1 MEPPSFDMPNFK
13 HTTTNPRF
21 VLKNLR
27 FCTIASD
34 IKSFEGILS
43 STPPLS
49 NHAFSS
55 VCDSCNRSISVQQY
69 FPWKEWYVVLL
80 CCDSLVSLNM
90 LGSGLPVLGCSHSI
104 QICWRNFDGYLIL
117 QFNVSNLKSI
127 SNYECRLIIY
137 HTGCSL
143 SVVRAEDIEE
153 PIVAKVE
160 TKEDAPYVPPQNA
173 EKYSFE
179 AEVHR
184 MLDIVINSL
193 YQNNDIFLRE
203 LISNASDALDKI
215 RYLLLTDPDTYKD
228 TASADMPLE
237 VKIEYDEKAHT
248 LTIRDSGVGM
258 THDELVQNLGT
269 VARSGTTKFMQA
281 LKESGGNKD
290 ETISQIGQFGVGFY
304 STFLV
309 ADRVSVASKNP
320 NDPTQHV
327 WESTNGSSEFVVYP
341 DPRGNTLGR
350 GTEITLH
357 LKEDAREYTKPYKI
371 SELAKHYSEF
381 VTYPI
386 SLRTTQVT
394 EVEDEEADDEFDEE
408 KTKKEK
414 KDGEDDLEVGE
425 DDEDVAEKPKKMKE
439 VTSYAWDVL
448 NGNQAIWTRDKDDIT
463 DEEYQS
469 FYHLLTSNEAE
480 NATAWSHFNA
490 EGNINFKSIL
500 YLPEEVPSNYRYGNM
515 DSVSGAMRLYV
526 RRVLIGDSFDLLPK
540 YLGFIRGVIDSDD
553 LPLNVN
559 RETLQESKI
568 LKVIQKK
575 VVRKAIDMIRQLA
588 KDSEESADDKSE
600 KDEKK
605 EDVDDEKSKP
615 NKYLEWYKKFS
626 PNIKMGILDD
636 YGNQAKL
643 IKLLRF
649 VTSKSNNTYIS
660 VDDYIKNMKD
670 WQKDIY
676 VLGCMDVE
684 SCEKS
689 PFLQTFREKDVE
701 VIYMTDAI
709 DEYMV
714 KNVRDFEKKKI
725 VQISSENVKLND
737 EDEDLIKRREKVYNE
752 KYKPLTKWL
761 RSLYHGTILR
771 VQVAKR
777 PLGSVPAIVTSSD
790 YGNSANMERILKA
803 QAYQQGVDAS
813 SVMAMK
819 IFEINPR
826 HPLILKLLDG
836 CPPEKDDDSF
846 VVKPEIIDA
855 AWMLHDMAMT
865 SGGFPVHDTAAH
877 NARMLKV
884 LQSQFKL
891 DTLTLEPEINPP
903 VEIDEP
909 EKDTGSMNMD
919 DLDLDFDAAGIN
931 MEDLR
936 AQMEGAG
943 IQSDEL

>member
-1 MEPPSFDMPNFK
+1 M
-13 HTTTNPRF
+13 
-21 VLKNLR
+21 
-27 FCTIASD
+27 
-34 IKSFEGILS
+34 
-43 STPPLS
+43 
-49 NHAFSS
+49 
-55 VCDSCNRSISVQQY
+55 Q
-69 FPWKEWYVVLL
+69 
-80 CCDSLVSLNM
+80 
-90 LGSGLPVLGCSHSI
+90 
-104 QICWRNFDGYLIL
+104 
-117 QFNVSNLKSI
+117 
-127 SNYECRLIIY
+127 
-137 HTGCSL
+137 
-143 SVVRAEDIEE
+143 AEDIEE

-173 EKYSFE
+173 KKYSFE

-215 RYLLLTDPDTYKD
+215 RYLLLTDPDTYKNTD
-228 TASADMPLE
+228 SADLPLE
-237 VKIEYDEKAHT
+237 VKIEYDEAAHT

-258 THDELVQNLGT
+258 THDELVENLGT

-281 LKESGGNKD
+281 LKDSGGNKD

-304 STFLV
+304 STFLI

-357 LKEDAREYTKPYKI
+357 LKEDAREYTKPYKLR
-371 SELAKHYSEF
+371 ELAKHYSEF

-386 SLRTTQVT
+386 SLRTTAVT
-394 EVEDEEADDEFDEE
+394 EVEDDDADDEFDEA

-414 KDGEDDLEVGE
+414 KDGDDDLEVGE
-425 DDEDVAEKPKKMKE
+425 DDEEIAEKPKKIKE
-439 VTSYAWDVL
+439 VTSYSWDVL
-448 NGNQAIWTRDKDDIT
+448 NGNQAIWTRDKDNIT
-463 DEEYQS
+463 DDEYQS

-480 NATAWSHFNA
+480 NATTWSHFNA

-515 DSVSGAMRLYV
+515 DTVGGAMRLYV

-540 YLGFIRGVIDSDD
+540 YLGFIRGVVDSDD

-588 KDSEESADDKSE
+588 KDSEESADDEE
-600 KDEKK
+600 KEEDSDE
-605 EDVDDEKSKP
+605 EKSKP

-626 PNIKMGILDD
+626 PNIKMGILED

-649 VTSKSNNTYIS
+649 VTSKSNNTFIS
-660 VDDYIKNMKD
+660 VDNYIKNMKD

-684 SCEKS
+684 SCAKS

-737 EDEDLIKRREKVYNE
+737 EDEDLIKRRENVYSE

-777 PLGSVPAIVTSSD
+777 ALGSVPAIVTSSD

-826 HPLILKLLDG
+826 HPLVLKLLDG
-836 CPPEKDDDSF
+836 CPPEKDDDKF
-846 VVKPEIIDA
+846 VVKPDIIEA

-865 SGGFPVHDTAAH
+865 SGGFPIHDTAAH

-884 LQSQFKL
+884 LQSQFGL
-891 DTLTLEPEINPP
+891 DTLELEPEINPP

-909 EKDTGSMNMD
+909 DKDGSSSTNTD
-919 DLDLDFDAAGIN
+919 ELDLDFQEGDIDI
-931 MEDLR
+931 MEALKE
-936 AQMEGAG
+936 QMEGAG

>member
-1 MEPPSFDMPNFK
+1 MTLSFDGIS
-13 HTTTNPRF
+13 
-21 VLKNLR
+21 L
-27 FCTIASD
+27 D
-34 IKSFEGILS
+34 IVGLF
-43 STPPLS
+43 
-49 NHAFSS
+49 
-55 VCDSCNRSISVQQY
+55 
-69 FPWKEWYVVLL
+69 
-80 CCDSLVSLNM
+80 LVFYDV
-90 LGSGLPVLGCSHSI
+90 GG
-104 QICWRNFDGYLIL
+104 
-117 QFNVSNLKSI
+117 
-127 SNYECRLIIY
+127 
-137 HTGCSL
+137 SL
-143 SVVRAEDIEE
+143 SFVQAEDVDE
-153 PIVAKVE
+153 PKVVE
-160 TKEDAPYVPPQNA
+160 AESKEDAPYVPPQNA
-173 EKYSFE
+173 EKYNFE

-215 RYLLLTDPDTYKD
+215 RYLLLTDPDKYKD
-228 TASADMPLE
+228 ATATDIPLE

-320 NDPTQHV
+320 LDPTQHV

-357 LKEDAREYTKPYKI
+357 LKEDAREYTKPYKLH
-371 SELAKHYSEF
+371 ELAKHYSEF

-394 EVEDEEADDEFDEE
+394 EVEDEDETDEFDEE
-408 KTKKEK
+408 KPKKEK
-414 KDGEDDLEVGE
+414 KDGDDELEVGE
-425 DDEDVAEKPKKMKE
+425 DDEDVAGKPKKMKE
-439 VTSYAWDVL
+439 VTSYSWDLV
-448 NGNQAIWTRDKDDIT
+448 NGNQAIWTREKDDIT
-463 DEEYQS
+463 DDEYQS
-469 FYHLLTSNEAE
+469 FYHVLTSNDAE
-480 NATAWSHFNA
+480 NATTWSHFNA

-500 YLPEEVPSNYRYGNM
+500 YLPEEIPNEYRYGNM
-515 DSVSGAMRLYV
+515 AAISGAMRLYV
-526 RRVLIGDSFDLLPK
+526 RRVLIGDSFELLPK

-575 VVRKAIDMIRQLA
+575 IVRKAIDMIRQLA
-588 KDSEESADDKSE
+588 KDSEESESASSE
-600 KDEKK
+600 DDEKK
-605 EDVDDEKSKP
+605 DDETEDKP

-643 IKLLRF
+643 VKLLRF
-649 VTSKSNNTYIS
+649 VTSKSNNTHVS

-684 SCEKS
+684 SCAKS

-701 VIYMTDAI
+701 VIYLTDAI

-714 KNVRDFEKKKI
+714 KNVREFEKKKI
-725 VQISSENVKLND
+725 VQISNENVKLND

-761 RSLYHGTILR
+761 RSLYHGTVMR

-777 PLGSVPAIVTSSD
+777 PLGSVPAIVTSSE

-803 QAYQQGVDAS
+803 QAYQHGADAS
-813 SVMAMK
+813 GMMAMK
-819 IFEINPR
+819 VFEINPR
-826 HPLILKLLDG
+826 HPLIVKLLDG
-836 CPPEKDDDSF
+836 CPPEKDDDEF

-855 AWMLHDMAMT
+855 AWMLHDVAMT
-865 SGGFPVHDTAAH
+865 SGGFPIHDSAAH

-884 LQSQFKL
+884 LQSQFEL
-891 DTLTLEPEINPP
+891 TTLELEPEINPP
-903 VEIDEP
+903 VEIEEP
-909 EKDTGSMNMD
+909 TKDDGNMNLD
-919 DLDLDFDAAGIN
+919 DLDFDFDAAGLN
-931 MEDLR
+931 MDDLK

-943 IQSDEL
+943 IESDEL

>member
-1 MEPPSFDMPNFK
+1 VFYP
-13 HTTTNPRF
+13 
-21 VLKNLR
+21 L
-27 FCTIASD
+27 I
-34 IKSFEGILS
+34 GGLS
-43 STPPLS
+43 S
-49 NHAFSS
+49 F
-55 VCDSCNRSISVQQY
+55 
-69 FPWKEWYVVLL
+69 
-80 CCDSLVSLNM
+80 
-90 LGSGLPVLGCSHSI
+90 
-104 QICWRNFDGYLIL
+104 
-117 QFNVSNLKSI
+117 
-127 SNYECRLIIY
+127 
-137 HTGCSL
+137 
-143 SVVRAEDIEE
+143 VRAEDSE
-153 PIVAKVE
+153 PKVVKAFDETATE

-173 EKYSFE
+173 EKYSFQ

-215 RYLLLTDPDTYKD
+215 RYLLLTDPDNYKEKSGID
-228 TASADMPLE
+228 IPLE

-269 VARSGTTKFMQA
+269 VARSGTTKFMEA
-281 LKESGGNKD
+281 LKESGGNKA

-309 ADRVSVASKNP
+309 ADRVTVASKNP
-320 NDPTQHV
+320 KEDKQHV
-327 WESTNGSSEFVVYP
+327 WESMNGSSEFVVYP

-357 LKEDAREYTKPYKI
+357 LKEDSREYTKPYKLR
-371 SELAKHYSEF
+371 ELAKHYSEF

-386 SLRTTQVT
+386 SLRTTEVT
-394 EVEDEEADDEFDEE
+394 EVEEEDDEFDEE
-408 KTKKEK
+408 KKEK
-414 KDGEDDLEVGE
+414 KDGDDELEVDE
-425 DDEDVAEKPKKMKE
+425 DDEDTTEKAKKTKE
-439 VTSYAWDVL
+439 VVSYSWDVL
-448 NGNQAIWTRDKDDIT
+448 NGNQAIWTRDKEDIA
-463 DEEYQS
+463 DHEYQS
-469 FYHLLTSNEAE
+469 FYHLLTSNELE

-500 YLPEEVPSNYRYGNM
+500 YLPEEIPSNYRYGNM
-515 DSVSGAMRLYV
+515 ESITGAMRLYV

-575 VVRKAIDMIRQLA
+575 VVRKAIEMIQKLA
-588 KDSEESADDKSE
+588 KDSETSDDKDD
-600 KDEKK
+600 DEESK
-605 EDVDDEKSKP
+605 EDNLEEKKSKP
-615 NKYLEWYKKFS
+615 NKYLEWYKKYS

-636 YGNQAKL
+636 YGNQPKL

-660 VDDYIKNMKD
+660 VDEYVKNMKE

-676 VLGCMDVE
+676 VLGCIDVE
-684 SCEKS
+684 SCSSS
-689 PFLQTFREKDVE
+689 PFLQTFHEKDVE
-701 VIYMTDAI
+701 VIYLTDAI

-714 KNVRDFEKKKI
+714 KNVREFDKKKL

-737 EDEDLIKRREKVYNE
+737 EDEDLIKRREKVYND
-752 KYKPLTKWL
+752 KFKPLTKWL
-761 RSLYHGTILR
+761 RSIYHGTILR

-790 YGNSANMERILKA
+790 FGNSANMERILKA
-803 QAYQQGVDAS
+803 QAYQHGVDPS
-813 SVMAMK
+813 SIMAMK
-819 IFEINPR
+819 VFEINPR
-826 HPLILKLLDG
+826 HPLIHKLLEG
-836 CPPEKDDDSF
+836 CPPEKDDDKF
-846 VVKPEIIDA
+846 VVAPEIIDA

-865 SGGFPVHDTAAH
+865 SGGFPIHDTAAH
-877 NARMLKV
+877 NERMIKV

-891 DTLTLEPEINPP
+891 DSLELEPEINPP
-903 VEIDEP
+903 VELDATNG
-909 EKDTGSMNMD
+909 DTGVNIE
-919 DLDLDFDAAGIN
+919 DLDLDLDGGNFNLD
-931 MEDLR
+931 DLQE
-936 AQMEGAG
+936 QMKGAG
-943 IQSDEL
+943 IPSDEL

>member
-1 MEPPSFDMPNFK
+1 
-13 HTTTNPRF
+13 
-21 VLKNLR
+21 
-27 FCTIASD
+27 
-34 IKSFEGILS
+34 
-43 STPPLS
+43 
-49 NHAFSS
+49 
-55 VCDSCNRSISVQQY
+55 
-69 FPWKEWYVVLL
+69 
-80 CCDSLVSLNM
+80 
-90 LGSGLPVLGCSHSI
+90 
-104 QICWRNFDGYLIL
+104 
-117 QFNVSNLKSI
+117 
-127 SNYECRLIIY
+127 
-137 HTGCSL
+137 
-143 SVVRAEDIEE
+143 VRAEEDE
-153 PIVAKVE
+153 PKVVEATDDTSPE
-160 TKEDAPYVPPQNA
+160 TKDDAPYVPPQNA

-215 RYLLLTDPDTYKD
+215 RYLLLTDPDTFKEKSG
-228 TASADMPLE
+228 AEIPLE

-248 LTIRDSGVGM
+248 LTIRDTGVGM

-269 VARSGTTKFMQA
+269 VARSGTTKFMEA

-309 ADRVSVASKNP
+309 ADRVTVASKNP
-320 NDPTQHV
+320 EEDTQHV
-327 WESTNGSSEFVVYP
+327 WESLNGSSEFVVYP

-357 LKEDAREYTKPYKI
+357 LKEDCREYTKSYKL

-386 SLRTTQVT
+386 SLRTSEIA
-394 EVEDEEADDEFDEE
+394 EVEEDDDEFDEE
-408 KTKKEK
+408 KSKEK
-414 KDGEDDLEVGE
+414 KDGDDELEVGE
-425 DDEDVAEKPKKMKE
+425 DDEETAEKPKKTKE
-439 VTSYAWDVL
+439 VVSHSWEVL
-448 NGNQAIWTRDKDDIT
+448 NGNQAIWTREKDDIT
-463 DEEYQS
+463 DDEYQS
-469 FYHLLTSNEAE
+469 FYHVLTSNEME

-500 YLPEEVPSNYRYGNM
+500 YLPEEIPSSYRYGNM
-515 DSVSGAMRLYV
+515 ESVPGAMRLYV

-575 VVRKAIDMIRQLA
+575 VVRKAIEMIQKLA
-588 KDSEESADDKSE
+588 KDSETKDDDADEENKDDDVEDK
-600 KDEKK
+600 KA
-605 EDVDDEKSKP
+605 KP

-636 YGNQAKL
+636 YGNQPKL
-643 IKLLRF
+643 MKLLRF
-649 VTSKSNNTYIS
+649 VTSKSNNAYIS
-660 VDDYIKNMKD
+660 VDEYVKNMKD

-684 SCEKS
+684 SCSSS
-689 PFLQTFREKDVE
+689 PFLQTFREKDLE
-701 VIYMTDAI
+701 VIYLTDAI

-714 KNVRDFEKKKI
+714 KNVREFDKKKL

-752 KYKPLTKWL
+752 KFKPLTKWL
-761 RSLYHGTILR
+761 RSLYHGTVLR

-803 QAYQQGVDAS
+803 QAYQHGVDPS
-813 SVMAMK
+813 NIMAMK
-819 IFEINPR
+819 VFEINPR
-826 HPLILKLLDG
+826 HPLVLKLLKG
-836 CPPEKDDDSF
+836 CPPEKDDEKF
-846 VVKPEIIDA
+846 VVAPETIDA
-855 AWMLHDMAMT
+855 AWMLHDLAMT
-865 SGGFPVHDTAAH
+865 SGGFPIHDTVAH
-877 NARMLKV
+877 NERMLKV

-891 DTLTLEPEINPP
+891 DSLELEPEINPP
-903 VEIDEP
+903 IELD
-909 EKDTGSMNMD
+909 DTNAGVNIE
-919 DLDLDFDAAGIN
+919 DLDLDFDGGN
-931 MEDLR
+931 MNLDDLEE
-936 AQMEGAG
+936 QMKGAG